1 MNSTNDSLYI
11 MDNAESDTPT
21 SHALYSHVFT
31 LCLTTIFVFG
41 LLLNTISIIT
51 TLKAKKMQPINATAN
66 LAIAD
71 ILYILG

>member
-1 MNSTNDSLYI
+1 
-11 MDNAESDTPT
+11 MDHRKRVESDAPT

-51 TLKAKKMQPINATAN
+51 TLKAKKMQPIKILILN